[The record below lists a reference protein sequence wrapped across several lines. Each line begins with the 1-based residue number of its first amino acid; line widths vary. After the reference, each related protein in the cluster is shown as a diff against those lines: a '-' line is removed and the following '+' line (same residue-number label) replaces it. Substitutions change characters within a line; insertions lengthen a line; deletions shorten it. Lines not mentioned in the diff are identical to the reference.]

1 MPFKFLE
8 PTEFLVN
15 SRLIKKGE
23 AFLVRDGHNT
33 LPFEMKVINETENSI
48 QVEEYKDGAI
58 STYWIKRADLEHH
71 RELIDVLTDINLK
84 LCPASEFTPNTGKI
98 IE

>member
-8 PTEFLVN
+8 PTEFLIN

-23 AFLVRDGHNT
+23 VYLVRDGDEV

-48 QVEEYKDGAI
+48 QVEEYKNGAI
-58 STYWIKRADLEHH
+58 STYWIKRSDLEKH
-71 RELIDVLTDINLK
+71 RELIDVI
-84 LCPASEFTPNTGKI
+84 PATQR
-98 IE
+98 